1 LRSGPTRT
9 AKARRGRKRF
19 GQAFAKLFL
28 GELAGFGGVPFGP
41 PLFRECAQFLGG
53 DLVILVCVGENLDR
67 LGEEHFRAEAAARTA
82 RAPSAA
88 FTDRQAIRLVGELL
102 GHGGVPRRHES
113 LDRFGRLAEA
123 EAAGTTGSPS
133 ATRRSAERAAINAL
147 GFEGFPLARREVEF
161 HLPNAVQGKQVGR
174 ALGRFGPGGKGE
186 QGQSGRRFSVSDY
199 SGAKTDRSENSYRPV
214 AER

>member
-67 LGEEHFRAEAAARTA
+67 LGEEHFR
-82 RAPSAA
+82 
-88 FTDRQAIRLVGELL
+88 
-102 GHGGVPRRHES
+102 
-113 LDRFGRLAEA
+113 A

-199 SGAKTDRSENSYRPV
+199 SGAKTDRSENSYRPI